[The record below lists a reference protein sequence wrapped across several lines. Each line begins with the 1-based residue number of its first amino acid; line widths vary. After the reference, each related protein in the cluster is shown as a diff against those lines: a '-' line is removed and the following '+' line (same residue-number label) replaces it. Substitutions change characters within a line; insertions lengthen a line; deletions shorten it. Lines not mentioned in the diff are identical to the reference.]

1 MKKVRLSNSQT
12 GISLLATHIH
22 NKIKKELELSY
33 PEIVSLTWE
42 ITLKVKE

>member
-1 MKKVRLSNSQT
+1 MKKVRLSNNQI

-22 NKIKKELELSY
+22 NQIKKELALSY
-33 PEIVSLTWE
+33 PEIASLTWE